1 VLGDQFVCPRAVA
14 IVDRDA
20 EAFSSGVA
28 GQIRAHC
35 RQAENSEIGKVRH
48 RFSPFLSS
56 ASAIERPG
64 FRAMDGCSG
73 ALAQFHPGPQRAA
86 VICTADPVYQKKENP
101 TVANDSEHL

>member
-1 VLGDQFVCPRAVA
+1 MA

-28 GQIRAHC
+28 GQIRAHG

-64 FRAMDGCSG
+64 FRAIGGCGG
-73 ALAQFHPGPQRAA
+73 ALAQFHPGPHRAA
-86 VICTADPVYQKKENP
+86 VICTANPAYTKKRKP
-101 TVANDSEHL
+101 YGR